1 MLAEKDPSSNV
12 AELSGTELVYD
23 IEYKSPQLLDQSFIT
38 NKKFSYNTKSKDEHE
53 EAARPD

>member
-1 MLAEKDPSSNV
+1 MASSPIFTKKV
-12 AELSGTELVYD
+12 SSVRYHQTVCRGAR
-23 IEYKSPQLLDQSFIT
+23 IIII